1 MVKLKKAILFFLGL
15 TASAVSAQDKCEIYT
30 DTVVVNA
37 GDQYHMFFKA
47 YSSKVKTYLES
58 NERIAIDFE
67 TENPDAVT
75 ASLSF
80 TSIRIK
86 NTYFYFFILKHRTK

>member
-30 DTVVVNA
+30 DAVVVNA

-47 YSSKVKTYLES
+47 YSSCL
-58 NERIAIDFE
+58 
-67 TENPDAVT
+67 
-75 ASLSF
+75 
-80 TSIRIK
+80 
-86 NTYFYFFILKHRTK
+86 NTLFF